1 MFAVQPSEKFA
12 EICLFTEPCKF
23 PGTQVAF
30 LADESNTHRVSEV
43 TRGERLTL
51 TLWFTLLPEHSED
64 AKVLQLL
71 QQTAGVFAF
80 AAHHD
85 PVACH
90 PLLCHRLCSHCK
102 RRPMIAATRTEW
114 AHLRCTILE
123 TPDGD
128 ARWRRFSCR
137 CRLPGAGAA
146 ALDVPGLGLGHSH
159 AASAS
164 RGCHRGGPC
173 IRVRAGYAAV
183 C

>member
-173 IRVRAGYAAV
+173 IRVWAGYAAV